1 MLLALDGA
9 SNFPPNQKLEYSMK
23 LLPTLIAAVFAAASF
38 SALAADAVTAA
49 APVKTEAAAPKKMTA
64 QQEKMK
70 ACNMT
75 AKEKALKGPDRK
87 AFMKACLKKGKK
99 DSAAPAAK

>member
-1 MLLALDGA
+1 
-9 SNFPPNQKLEYSMK
+9 MK
-23 LLPTLIAAVFAAASF
+23 LLPTLIAAVFAAAPL
-38 SALAADAVTAA
+38 SALAAEAVNTAA
-49 APVKTEAAAPKKMTA
+49 PAKIEAAAPKKLTA

-70 ACNMT
+70 ACNMS

-99 DSAAPAAK
+99 DNAAPAAK